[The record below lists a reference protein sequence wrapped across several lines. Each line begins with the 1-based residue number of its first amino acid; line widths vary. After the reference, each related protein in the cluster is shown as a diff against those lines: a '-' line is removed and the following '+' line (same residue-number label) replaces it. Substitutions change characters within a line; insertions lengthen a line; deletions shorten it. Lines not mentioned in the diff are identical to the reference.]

1 MSRDPQTIQNEIE
14 RTRDALAATFD
25 KLADRTK
32 PKHVADRARSSLRDA
47 VRSPAGIAVIGAAAG
62 LAALLVVRRVRRR

>member
-1 MSRDPQTIQNEIE
+1 MSRDPQIIQNEIE

-25 KLADRTK
+25 KLADRAK
-32 PKHVADRARSSLRDA
+32 PTHVADRARSTLRDA

-62 LAALLVVRRVRRR
+62 LVALFVVQRIRRR